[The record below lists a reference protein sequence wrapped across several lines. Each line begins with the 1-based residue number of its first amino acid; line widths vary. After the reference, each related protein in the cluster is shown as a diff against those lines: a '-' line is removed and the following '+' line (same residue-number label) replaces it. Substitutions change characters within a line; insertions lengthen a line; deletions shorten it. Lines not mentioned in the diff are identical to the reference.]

1 LNLPQAWIDGNNEIY
16 RRRRDR
22 VVAALN
28 EIGLEA
34 TTPTAT
40 LYIWTQVPEGYTS
53 ASFAEKMLQERD
65 VVVTP
70 GASYGPSGEGYI
82 RLSLTIPDD
91 QIDEGIR
98 RISGWRV

>member
-1 LNLPQAWIDGNNEIY
+1 MRPTGN
-16 RRRRDR
+16 RRDR

-28 EIGLEA
+28 EIGLKAIE
-34 TTPTAT
+34 PKAT
-40 LYIWTQVPEGYTS
+40 LYIWTRVPDGYTS
-53 ASFAEKMLQERD
+53 ADFAQKMLEERD

-98 RISGWRV
+98 RISGWSV